1 MRPGMVAN
9 GAFGGARRRQV
20 TTLLLEWTGGDTS
33 AIDELLPLVY
43 DELRRLARHQM
54 SGERKGHVLQAT
66 ALVNEA
72 FLRLVDIHQI
82 QWRDRAHF
90 FAMAA
95 RLMRRVLVEE
105 ARARTY
111 QKRGGG
117 APHVSFDEDLA
128 MPQPSGRQLVALDEA
143 LEALAVDHERKAR
156 VVELRY
162 FGGLSVEETAGV
174 LEVSAETVMRDWKFA
189 RVWLLRELTKMSNR
203 SV

>member
-1 MRPGMVAN
+1 MVAN

-82 QWRDRAHF
+82 QRISSPWP
-90 FAMAA
+90 
-95 RLMRRVLVEE
+95 
-105 ARARTY
+105 
-111 QKRGGG
+111 RG
-117 APHVSFDEDLA
+117 
-128 MPQPSGRQLVALDEA
+128 
-143 LEALAVDHERKAR
+143 
-156 VVELRY
+156 
-162 FGGLSVEETAGV
+162 
-174 LEVSAETVMRDWKFA
+174 
-189 RVWLLRELTKMSNR
+189 
-203 SV
+203 